1 MFTCRGYRARA
12 VIHGE
17 ATCADQGIIGLYFTV
32 NLNRIGEQNRVAV
45 SGVHA
50 IFADGEGAARYG
62 IAADGAV
69 TGHVDFTGGQDGLVG
84 IDKATA
90 GAGDA
95 VRVGDHHVRFL
106 TVNFDKA
113 LQATGVFGGDLVQ
126 NHRGAAGGQIIVTGD
141 IAKGA
146 VADIIAAVI
155 EDGAIGANVEVAVQ
169 VMGDAGGV
177 RLFNIN
183 NRGAGRMR
191 IAGRVGINH
200 RRG

>member
-17 ATCADQGIIGLYFTV
+17 TTCADHGIIGLHFTI
-32 NLNRIGEQNRVAV
+32 NLNRVGEQNRIAV
-45 SGVHA
+45 GGVHA
-50 IFADGEGAARYG
+50 VFTNSERAARYG

-69 TGHVDFTGGQDGLVG
+69 AGHVDFTGGQDGLVG

-106 TVNFDKA
+106 TVDFDKT
-113 LQATGVFGGDLVQ
+113 LQATGVLGGHFVQ
-126 NHRGAAGGQIIVTGD
+126 NHRGAAGGQIIVAGD
-141 IAKGA
+141 IAKGI

-169 VMGDAGGV
+169 VM
-177 RLFNIN
+177 
-183 NRGAGRMR
+183 
-191 IAGRVGINH
+191 
-200 RRG
+200 

>member
-17 ATCADQGIIGLYFTV
+17 AACADQGIIGLYFTV

-69 TGHVDFTGGQDGLVG
+69 AGHVDFTGGQDGLVG

-113 LQATGVFGGDLVQ
+113 LQATGVFRGDLVQ
-126 NHRGAAGGQIIVTGD
+126 NHRGAAGGQIIVTSD

-146 VADIIAAVI
+146 VADIVAAVI

-183 NRGAGRMR
+183 NRGAGRVR
-191 IAGRVGINH
+191 IAGRVGIHH